1 MAKRRRK
8 RRLKIKNI
16 IIFLIILLFF
26 VGFIY
31 YIITMPIKNIYIKG
45 NNILSDNVILSES
58 GLIDYPSFLLTSSK
72 KTQKKIKTNYFVDN
86 VKVKKKFGNIIEI
99 NVQEYKIVAT
109 IEEDDRIILSN
120 GRIVENI
127 YNIKDIPILT
137 NSVSEEV
144 YNDFVKKFGDIDNS
158 ILRQISQIEYSPVKV
173 DNSRFLLY
181 MDDGNLVYVTLTK
194 IKKMNKYNDIKDKM
208 SNKKGIIYLDSG
220 DYVELKD

>member
-26 VGFIY
+26 VGFVY

-45 NNILSDNVILSES
+45 NNILSDNVILNES

-86 VKVKKKFGNIIEI
+86 VKVKKKIGNIIEI
-99 NVQEYKIVAT
+99 IVQEYKIVAT

-158 ILRQISQIEYSPVKV
+158 ILRQVSQIEYSPVKV

-194 IKKMNKYNDIKDKM
+194 IRKMNKYNDIKDKM

>member
-26 VGFIY
+26 VGFVY

-45 NNILSDNVILSES
+45 NNILSDNVILNES
-58 GLIDYPSFLLTSSK
+58 GLVDYPSFLLTSSK
-72 KTQKKIKTNYFVDN
+72 KTQKKIKANYFVDN

-158 ILRQISQIEYSPVKV
+158 ILRQVSQIEYSPVKV

-194 IKKMNKYNDIKDKM
+194 IRKMNKYNDIKDKM

>member
-26 VGFIY
+26 VGFVY

-45 NNILSDNVILSES
+45 NNILSDNVILNES

-86 VKVKKKFGNIIEI
+86 VKVKKKIGNIIEI

-109 IEEDDRIILSN
+109 VEEDDRIILSN

-158 ILRQISQIEYSPVKV
+158 ILRQVSQIEYSPVKV

-194 IKKMNKYNDIKDKM
+194 IRKMNKYNDIKDKM